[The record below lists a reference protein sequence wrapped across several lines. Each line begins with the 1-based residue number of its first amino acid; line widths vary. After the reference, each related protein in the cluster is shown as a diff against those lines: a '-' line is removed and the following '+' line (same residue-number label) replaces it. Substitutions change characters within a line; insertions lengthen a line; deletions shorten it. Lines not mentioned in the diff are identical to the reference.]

1 MSGPRLLLHFG
12 GENCN
17 PLNCTQRDDLINTI
31 MNLDF
36 QQDGF
41 DSTMSCAQSSSSY
54 SLMCRNKYNDLV
66 AAPSSSNS
74 IETSGLSDQII
85 WIAILIC
92 VFVIVLLILNT
103 MRLVRKVKVYENRE
117 RSYKE
122 NHENEDQLEII
133 KIMPQ

>member
-66 AAPSSSNS
+66 AGPSSSNS